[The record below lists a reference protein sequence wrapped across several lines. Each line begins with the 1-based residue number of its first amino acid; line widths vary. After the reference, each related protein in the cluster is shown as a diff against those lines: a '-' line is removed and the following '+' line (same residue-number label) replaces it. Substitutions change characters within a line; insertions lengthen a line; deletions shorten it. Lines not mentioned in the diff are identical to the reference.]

1 MTERLLPI
9 CAPERASLRLS
20 GGAELV
26 ADIYRPD
33 APGRF
38 PVLLMRQPYGRR
50 IASTVVHAHPTWFA
64 AHGYVVLIQDVR
76 GRGDSTGRFLV
87 LADDAEDGAAT
98 LAWAADLSGA
108 DGRVGTYGFSYQGIN
123 QFLAMA
129 GARRA
134 GTKQPDAIAPAMAA
148 WTVRDD
154 WVLEGN
160 ALQLSGQLGWACQ
173 MAAEQARRAGD
184 MQAFNALAVAGRASP
199 WAGPD
204 PVRPAALTQ
213 YGHHSHWAEW
223 LADAPQTWE
232 RIAPAAAL
240 RDDSLDVP
248 GLHIGGFLDLMLEG
262 TLASYQ
268 AFAAAGA
275 APQRLL
281 IGPWLHIPWGRHVG
295 ALELGVEAV
304 TPIDRELI
312 AFFDLHLKGIG
323 APGPPVRLFDIG
335 AKRFLTFDSF
345 PTPERQNLFLASNG
359 LAATTSTDGVL
370 AFAPGAPATDVVV
383 HDPWRPAPAI
393 GGHVGQPPGFQDR
406 AAVDDRSDV
415 AVYTSAPLEHG
426 RLLAGRVAAEIHVD
440 CDRPSHDLNCTLS
453 VIGADGRAIT
463 LTAGHL
469 RIDPGAPPGPR
480 RVGMRATCC
489 TVPAGAR
496 LRLSIQAAAWP
507 AFVVNPGTGVRPED
521 SPPIDA
527 LVTTLVIRHGA
538 NQPSRLLL
546 PMLP

>member
-9 CAPERASLRLS
+9 CLPERASLRLS

-33 APGRF
+33 VRGRF

-76 GRGDSTGRFLV
+76 GRGDSTGRFHV

-160 ALQLSGQLGWACQ
+160 AVQLSGQLGWACQ
-173 MAAEQARRAGD
+173 MAAEQARLAGD
-184 MQAFNALAVAGRASP
+184 GQAFSALAAAGRASP

-204 PVRPAALTQ
+204 PVRPAALVQ
-213 YGHHSHWAEW
+213 HRHHSHWAEW
-223 LADAPQTWE
+223 LADAPDTWE

-240 RDDSLDVP
+240 RDDSLAVP
-248 GLHIGGFLDLMLEG
+248 GLHIGGFLDVMLEG

-295 ALELGVEAV
+295 ALDLGVEAV

-312 AFFDLHLKGIG
+312 AFFDFHLKGIG
-323 APGPPVRLFDIG
+323 APGPPVRLFDIA

-345 PTPERQNLFLASNG
+345 PTPEPQNLFLASNG

-440 CDRPSHDLNCTLS
+440 GDRPSHDLNCTLS

-521 SPPIDA
+521 SPLIDA
-527 LVTTLVIRHGA
+527 LVTTVVIRHGA
-538 NQPSRLLL
+538 NRPSRLLL